1 MDEGP
6 VEVFAHWGPSAAAA
20 AAAAWEQCG
29 TFFFSFSVFL
39 PSFLLFFFF
48 CLGNSHACGIG

>member
-20 AAAAWEQCG
+20 WEQCG
-29 TFFFSFSVFL
+29 TFFFLFLSFFL
-39 PSFLLFFFF
+39 PSFSFFFF

>member
-20 AAAAWEQCG
+20 AWEQCG
-29 TFFFSFSVFL
+29 TFFF
-39 PSFLLFFFF
+39 FFF
-48 CLGNSHACGIG
+48 CLSSFLPSLFFLLFG

>member
-20 AAAAWEQCG
+20 WEQCG
-29 TFFFSFSVFL
+29 TFFFLFLSFFL
-39 PSFLLFFFF
+39 PSFSFFSSVWVI
-48 CLGNSHACGIG
+48 LMRVG